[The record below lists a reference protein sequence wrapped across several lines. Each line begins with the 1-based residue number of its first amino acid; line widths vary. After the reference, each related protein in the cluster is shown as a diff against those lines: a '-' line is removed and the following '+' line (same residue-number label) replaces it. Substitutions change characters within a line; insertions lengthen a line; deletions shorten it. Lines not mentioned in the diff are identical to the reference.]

1 MKFLIAC
8 LGNVG
13 QEYEDTR
20 HNIGFWVADQLCDE
34 LDGKFNTGRLAQTAQ
49 LKYKG
54 RTLVVIKPTTFMNL
68 SGKAVQYWMQQE
80 QIPIDRLLVV
90 VDDIALPTAMLRMKK
105 KGGDAGHN
113 GLSHIIQTLGTNEF
127 ARLRF
132 GIGDDFPRGRQVDFV
147 LGRWKPSELDLVT
160 PKLKDASEMVQSFT
174 TIGIERTMT
183 AYNNK

>member
-1 MKFLIAC
+1 MKYLIAC

-20 HNIGFWVADQLCDE
+20 HNIGFWVADQLCDD
-34 LDGKFNTGRLAQTAQ
+34 LGGDFTTGRLAQTAR

-54 RTLVVIKPTTFMNL
+54 RNLVVIKPTTYMNL
-68 SGKAVQYWMQQE
+68 SGRAVHYWMQQE
-80 QIPIDRLLVV
+80 QIPIERLLVV
-90 VDDIALPTAMLRMKK
+90 VDDIALPTAVLRMKK

-113 GLSHIIQTLGTNEF
+113 GLSHIIQTIGSNEF

-132 GIGDDFPRGRQVDFV
+132 GIGDDFPRGRQVDYV
-147 LGRWKPSELDLVT
+147 LGSWKPSELDLVE
-160 PKLKDASEMVQSFT
+160 PKLKDAVEMVQSFT